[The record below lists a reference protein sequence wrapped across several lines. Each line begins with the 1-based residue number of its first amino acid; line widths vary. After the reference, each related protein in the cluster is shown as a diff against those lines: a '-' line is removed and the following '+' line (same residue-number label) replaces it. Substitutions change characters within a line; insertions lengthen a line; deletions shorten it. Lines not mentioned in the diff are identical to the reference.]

1 MSLSIRTLGTTMA
14 RFLDVLSIILLFSSQ
29 LFCQDSEI
37 LDTVDEPK
45 NINDCIELINM
56 QLNDSLKSVIKS
68 WPEDEFVANVHMGYG
83 LNLRNRWGL
92 WGDSRLSKYFNDL
105 GIFHPDDML
114 GIILTSYYRHLIQ
127 RELQLDTQVN
137 YYKLYWLAIEPP
149 SKEDRPTGLKD
160 VEFGSA
166 RYYHLAKD
174 NKPGFLHFQTNSK
187 TDSTW
192 IYDYHFGW
200 KNLSIQQLEYIES
213 IKSGSLEIVLTD
225 IFSENG

>member
-1 MSLSIRTLGTTMA
+1 M
-14 RFLDVLSIILLFSSQ
+14 FSSQ

-105 GIFHPDDML
+105 GIFHPDDH
-114 GIILTSYYRHLIQ
+114 LTKY
-127 RELQLDTQVN
+127 
-137 YYKLYWLAIEPP
+137 
-149 SKEDRPTGLKD
+149 
-160 VEFGSA
+160 
-166 RYYHLAKD
+166 